1 MKKNYIYKSQIL
13 NGKTAIDYQKLHDIR
28 SEISRMISKR
38 KKQYYDQLSKK
49 LNDPLTSSKTYWS
62 MLKTFYSGTKI
73 PLIPPIIIDNKVITN
88 FRGKANV
95 FNNFFASK
103 CMSIVNDSTLPFT
116 IMYRTENKLSTI
128 SFKDEDVLKIIKS
141 LNKNK
146 ADGHDDISI

>member
-1 MKKNYIYKSQIL
+1 
-13 NGKTAIDYQKLHDIR
+13 
-28 SEISRMISKR
+28 MISKR